1 MNEFL
6 DRLPSK
12 EEVEK
17 LAKANLPAPGNFKT
31 VDIVRSNS
39 FISVIKKEDG
49 TYAIRNET
57 TGEEN
62 GCYLIEEDAIGVYND
77 LIAEK

>member
-49 TYAIRNET
+49 TYA
-57 TGEEN
+57 
-62 GCYLIEEDAIGVYND
+62 
-77 LIAEK
+77 K